1 MSKMEL
7 RSLVESLS
15 FEQRRELEQLLQEV
29 PLPMMTEEELANDPA
44 IKLMEEISR
53 MPPSGLPSD
62 FAINHDY
69 YIHGGPKR
77 EE

>member
-1 MSKMEL
+1 MSIIEL

-15 FEQRRELEQLLQEV
+15 FEQRRELEQLLQDV
-29 PLPMMTEEELANDPA
+29 PLPVMTEEELANDPFM
-44 IKLMEEISR
+44 KVLEEINQR
-53 MPPSGLPSD
+53 PAADLPSD
-62 FAINHDY
+62 FAINHDH

>member
-1 MSKMEL
+1 MSKIEL

-29 PLPMMTEEELANDPA
+29 PLPVMTEEELANHPA
-44 IKLMEEISR
+44 IKVMEEIER
-53 MPPSGLPSD
+53 LPPLDLPTD

-77 EE
+77 EQ